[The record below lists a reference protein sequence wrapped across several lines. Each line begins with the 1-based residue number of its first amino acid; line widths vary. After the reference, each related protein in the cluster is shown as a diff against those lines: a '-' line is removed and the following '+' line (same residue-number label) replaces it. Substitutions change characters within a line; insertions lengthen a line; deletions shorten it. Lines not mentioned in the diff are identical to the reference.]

1 MSWFWKKSTELAQHE
16 ISSSALFNET
26 TFYDTFANDI
36 SNAKQEVIIECPY
49 ITRKRLHMLKPVFER
64 LVSNNI
70 PVFVITRDPNEHD
83 AGMAQSSEEGVRYFE
98 TIGVQV
104 LLIKGGHHRK
114 LALIDRQV
122 LWEGS
127 LNILSQNQ
135 SREFMRRI
143 ENRKMAEE
151 LFQFLNFDKL
161 NVFKKH
167 LDLL

>member
-1 MSWFWKKSTELAQHE
+1 MSWFWKKSTALPKEVVTL
-16 ISSSALFNET
+16 SAIYNED
-26 TFYDTFANDI
+26 TFYNAFVNDI
-36 SNAKQEVIIECPY
+36 SSAKQEVIIECPY
-49 ITRKRLHMLKPVFER
+49 ITKKRLQSLKPVFES
-64 LVSNNI
+64 LLNKNI
-70 PVFVITRDPNEHD
+70 TVFVITRDPREHD
-83 AGMAQSSEEGVRYFE
+83 ISMMQSSEEGVRYFE

-114 LALIDRQV
+114 LAIIDRQIT
-122 LWEGS
+122 WEGS

-143 ENRKMAEE
+143 ESSSLAEE